1 MFEKSDPPSQ
11 SSSLRRERNK
21 QAKLDRI
28 KEAAWTLF
36 VERGFAATT
45 LRDIAA
51 QADVSTGTVFLY
63 VNDKADLLLM
73 VFSEAIAAKATDVF
87 QSQRLGG
94 PLNEVLLS
102 VFTPF
107 LNLYRPYPGLAR
119 DFLRE
124 TLFHSG
130 PWRDRELEQARAF
143 MVRLATFL
151 AERQAT
157 GEMRRDLDVQQFA
170 LTLFS
175 LYQTVLVGWLSG
187 VLTHEQAHAQLRTH
201 FEFQVAA
208 ALAYDLLPV
217 SPSRSSL

>member
-1 MFEKSDPPSQ
+1 MLEKPDPPSQ
-11 SSSLRRERNK
+11 PSTPRRERNR

-36 VERGFAATT
+36 IERGFTATT
-45 LRDIAA
+45 LRDIAEH
-51 QADVSTGTVFLY
+51 ADVATGTVFLH

-107 LNLYRPYPGLAR
+107 LDLYRPYPGLAR
-119 DFLRE
+119 DFIRE

-130 PWRDRELEQARAF
+130 PWRDRELEQAQAF
-143 MVRLATFL
+143 ITRLATFL
-151 AERQAT
+151 AERQTA
-157 GEMRRDLDVQQFA
+157 GEVRRDLNVQQFA

-175 LYQTVLVGWLSG
+175 LYQAVLVGWLSG
-187 VLTHEQAHAQLRTH
+187 VMTHEQAHVQLRAH

-208 ALAYDLLPV
+208 ALAHDSLPV